1 MNSIHLND
9 HLANQPREKR
19 MKVSRACFT
28 CRVKKIKCDGV
39 QPCMQCKARRRPC
52 SFSKDGTVDQT
63 QPSPDLESSA
73 GENADNNAHT
83 GEKRRRTSLSQ
94 SPKLESNPSMSL
106 FQSPSTSTLAAA
118 KAKEQEELRKASQ
131 QLDKLSMM
139 WPGEGKEGRW
149 LVDINLL
156 FNGAEENHVKKLA
169 QHEQPLNVNT
179 SLLNSFFRHRYTTFP
194 IFPKSMFYG
203 LLERGDSLINNLLLH
218 SMYCNAAHFSH
229 EYAAEADNYY
239 KQAQMLLDTYVDTPS
254 LSTVIALC
262 LLSTYES
269 NRHGSGPH
277 AGENRSRLYG
287 DMAFRMCLD
296 LKLHKRYSFHN
307 TDATPDD
314 NELRKRVYW
323 ACYCLD
329 KMQSLVTGRPF
340 LLASKGI
347 DIDFPMVLR
356 SDDPSEYEIN
366 TCFVEHIKLMQ
377 ICERVLQLEIPN
389 RQNNLMRSPENEQT
403 VLDLDGQLLYW
414 LRSLPQQLQWT
425 PLDTD
430 GDMIPTQPPSNAL
443 VAQLNLIYNFVEIS
457 LLQPHASTSLSS
469 SPATLLIQQRCA
481 TVATNITQ
489 LTCAMAD
496 QPNFIMSFTLVA
508 EAIMAAVRVHIMD
521 CADEK
526 MTTARHARFMF
537 QRSLRS
543 LRSILHH
550 RVIDRIQEFA
560 TTIERA
566 LADADTGNS
575 NSRNSSPKLHVLSPV
590 IPRTPGIHQQ
600 DHGANLDE
608 RWATRF
614 NNNNNNSSNLY
625 PYGLI
630 SPASSTASAPVEKS
644 NMTRDEE
651 LIRPHSSLAHTLYN
665 AATTTAT
672 SSTMYPRTS
681 TATSFIPPSSTP
693 SSWRS
698 PVSSSQQLSP
708 SKNFDRPPQTSAAEQ
723 MGMYSNMWSR
733 SNAASNDVF
742 SSSTNDQFD
751 TSFLSATTSRPQEDH
766 HQLNN
771 NNNNSNNNNNAMK
784 DESNYQQDTATNTMN
799 ADAELYSLWDQQAE
813 KNANR
818 PEEEQAAPI
827 MFTPPQQQT
836 GRYGLGVYASA
847 QQHHTDVI
855 RQHMPNMKSSNLN
868 RPVLLNHYG
877 QVVVVPSDIN

>member
-1 MNSIHLND
+1 MYS
-9 HLANQPREKR
+9 
-19 MKVSRACFT
+19 V
-28 CRVKKIKCDGV
+28 
-39 QPCMQCKARRRPC
+39 ARKRPC
-52 SFSKDGTVDQT
+52 SFSKDGGAADQT
-63 QPSPDLESSA
+63 QPSPDLESSV
-73 GENADNNAHT
+73 GENDALT
-83 GEKRRRTSLSQ
+83 GGKRRRISLSQ
-94 SPKLESNPSMSL
+94 SPVLEPIPSMSL
-106 FQSPSTSTLAAA
+106 FQPPSTSAQAAA
-118 KAKEQEELRKASQ
+118 KAKEQEELLRKTSQ

-156 FNGAEENHVKKLA
+156 FNGAEENHTKKLA
-169 QHEQPLNVNT
+169 KHEQPLNVNT

-229 EYAAEADNYY
+229 EYAAEAENYY
-239 KQAQMLLDTYVDTPS
+239 KRAQVLLDTYVDTPS

-262 LLSTYES
+262 LLSTYEC
-269 NRHGSGPH
+269 NRYGSGPH
-277 AGENRSRLYG
+277 ATENRSRLYG

-329 KMQSLVTGRPF
+329 KTQSLVTGRPF

-403 VLDLDGQLLYW
+403 VLELDGQLLYW
-414 LRSLPQQLQWT
+414 LRCLPQQLQWT

-430 GDMIPTQPPSNAL
+430 GDVIPTQPPSNAL

-496 QPNFIMSFTLVA
+496 QPNFIMSFTLAA

-526 MTTARHARFMF
+526 MGTARHARFMF

-550 RVIDRIQEFA
+550 RVIDRIHEFA
-560 TTIERA
+560 TTIERT

-575 NSRNSSPKLHVLSPV
+575 SSRNSSPKLHVLSPV

-600 DHGANLDE
+600 QDHGANNLDE

-614 NNNNNNSSNLY
+614 NNNTTSNMY

-665 AATTTAT
+665 AANTTAT
-672 SSTMYPRTS
+672 SSSMYPRTS
-681 TATSFIPPSSTP
+681 AAATPSFIPPSSTP
-693 SSWRS
+693 SPWRS
-698 PVSSSQQLSP
+698 PVPSSQQLSP
-708 SKNFDRPPQTSAAEQ
+708 TKNYDRPPQTSAPEQ

-733 SNAASNDVF
+733 SNVTASNDVF

-751 TSFLSATTSRPQEDH
+751 TSFLSATTSRPPQEDH
-766 HQLNN
+766 HQVNTNN
-771 NNNNSNNNNNAMK
+771 NENSNNDNAIK
-784 DESNYQQDTATNTMN
+784 DESNYQQSTATNTMN
-799 ADAELYSLWDQQAE
+799 TDAELYSFWDQQQAE

-818 PEEEQAAPI
+818 PEEEQEQEQEASPI
-827 MFTPPQQQT
+827 MFTPPQQQQT

-877 QVVVVPSDIN
+877 QVVVVPADIN

>member
-9 HLANQPREKR
+9 HLVNQPREKR

-63 QPSPDLESSA
+63 QPSPDLESSVA
-73 GENADNNAHT
+73 ENAHT
-83 GEKRRRTSLSQ
+83 GDKRRRPSLSQ
-94 SPKLESNPSMSL
+94 SPKLEPSPSITL
-106 FQSPSTSTLAAA
+106 YQTPSTSTQVA
-118 KAKEQEELRKASQ
+118 KAKEQEELRKSSQ

-156 FNGAEENHVKKLA
+156 FNGAEENYIQKPS
-169 QHEQPLNVNT
+169 QQEQSPNINP

-229 EYAAEADNYY
+229 EYAPEADNYY

-254 LSTVIALC
+254 LGTVIALC

-269 NRHGSGPH
+269 NRHGTGPH
-277 AGENRSRLYG
+277 AGKNRSRLYG

-307 TDATPDD
+307 SDATPDD
-314 NELRKRVYW
+314 NELRKRAYW

-329 KMQSLVTGRPF
+329 KMQSLVTGRP
-340 LLASKGI
+340 LLLSSKGI

-389 RQNNLMRSPENEQT
+389 RQNNLMRSTENEQT
-403 VLDLDGQLLYW
+403 VLELDGQLLYW

-425 PLDTD
+425 PLDTERD
-430 GDMIPTQPPSNAL
+430 VIPTQPPSNAL

-469 SPATLLIQQRCA
+469 SPATLVIQQRCA

-526 MTTARHARFMF
+526 MAIARHARFMF

-550 RVIDRIQEFA
+550 RVIDRIQEFT

-590 IPRTPGIHQQ
+590 IPRTPGNVLHQE
-600 DHGANLDE
+600 HNGANLDE

-614 NNNNNNSSNLY
+614 NNTSNMY

-651 LIRPHSSLAHTLYN
+651 LIRPHSSLANTLYN
-665 AATTTAT
+665 ATTN
-672 SSTMYPRTS
+672 TMYSRTS
-681 TATSFIPPSSTP
+681 TSSSSFVPPSSTP

-698 PVSSSQQLSP
+698 PVLSSQQLSP
-708 SKNFDRPPQTSAAEQ
+708 AKNFGRPPTSTAEQ
-723 MGMYSNMWSR
+723 MEMYSNIWSR
-733 SNAASNDVF
+733 SNPTSNDVF
-742 SSSTNDQFD
+742 SSNSNDQFD
-751 TSFLSATTSRPQEDH
+751 TSFLGTRPQRS
-766 HQLNN
+766 
-771 NNNNSNNNNNAMK
+771 SNDTMK
-784 DESNYQQDTATNTMN
+784 EEAAYSQTTTTTTNTMN
-799 ADAELYSLWDQQAE
+799 ADAELYSIWDQQAE
-813 KNANR
+813 KNADR

-827 MFTPPQQQT
+827 MFTPQQT

-868 RPVLLNHYG
+868 RPVLLNHHG